1 MFSLSVNINDGS
13 NYFEDGEKI
22 KLSADGATDS
32 RQQFTSWTL
41 NEVGRLSSSS
51 DIQVNAAVK
60 NIPTEIFSVFKDNNY
75 AYVTSAGL
83 PRHPIGAFGGVG
95 FDIRN
100 QHILKSIPLSPEKN
114 TREELTGN
122 RPVGLFM

>member
-1 MFSLSVNINDGS
+1 MRVLGVLSEVKVEDGS

-32 RQQFTSWTL
+32 RQQFTSWNL

-51 DIQVNAAVK
+51 DIQINAAVK
-60 NIPTEIFSVFKDNNY
+60 NIPTETFSVFKDRNY

-83 PRHPIGAFGGVG
+83 PQTSNWCFWWRWI
-95 FDIRN
+95 
-100 QHILKSIPLSPEKN
+100 
-114 TREELTGN
+114 
-122 RPVGLFM
+122 